1 MKKILPFIL
10 LVFVVSTAL
19 AQKQDVINARQVSRI
34 ENVLASDQ
42 MRGRKSGTPDIDV
55 AAKFIADEFKKAGLQ
70 PLQGNSFFQEFSM
83 VRSKQVEVK
92 GEINDTD
99 LDVQNIIVVT
109 SQPEMKVDEKSGFDI
124 QYIQPGDNM
133 LLKARSV
140 IRSDRN
146 TVVFVD
152 TSFSKSFPRL
162 SNFRNNLFKSNTGT
176 VFILGIYQPKEF
188 KIKSEQTIEETKYTN
203 VVGMLPGKGRKNEN
217 VIFSAHYDHLGIARQ
232 PMNGDS
238 IYNGANDDAAGTTAV
253 ILLANYFKKLH
264 HNERTLVFAAFT
276 AEEVG
281 GFGSQYF
288 SKQFNPQQVM
298 AMFNIE
304 MIGTESK
311 WGKNCAY
318 ITGYDK
324 TNMGEILQKNLQGSS
339 FTFYPDPYTKENLF
353 YRSDNATLAR
363 QGVPAHTISTAK
375 MENEPNYHKVTDEVS
390 TLDFE
395 NMAAI
400 IRAIAISSRSIISGM
415 DTPSR
420 VKPETLNQ

>member
-83 VRSKQVEVK
+83 VRAKQVEVK

-311 WGKNCAY
+311 WGKNSAY

>member
-311 WGKNCAY
+311 WGKNSAY

>member
-1 MKKILPFIL
+1 MKKMFQFFLLLFIAC
-10 LVFVVSTAL
+10 SGQ
-19 AQKQDVINARQVSRI
+19 AQKKDVINDKEVSRI
-34 ENVLASDQ
+34 ENVLASDE
-42 MRGRKSGTPDIDV
+42 MRGRRSGTPDIDN

-70 PLQGNSFFQEFSM
+70 PLQGNSFLQEFSM

-92 GEINDTD
+92 GKVNDTE
-99 LDVQNIIVVT
+99 LDEKNIIAVT
-109 SQPEMKVDEKSGFDI
+109 SQPELKFDEKSGCDI
-124 QYIQPGDNM
+124 QYIQPGDNL
-133 LLKARSV
+133 LLKARS
-140 IRSDRN
+140 ITRSDRN

-152 TSFSKSFPRL
+152 TSFSKSFSRL
-162 SNFRNNLFKSNTGT
+162 GNLRNQLFKSKTGT

-203 VVGMLPGKGRKNEN
+203 VVGILPGKGRKNEN

-253 ILLANYFKKLH
+253 ILLANYFKKINQ
-264 HNERTLVFAAFT
+264 NERTLVFAAFT

-288 SKQFNPQQVM
+288 SRQFNPEQVM

-311 WGKNCAY
+311 WGKNSAY

-324 TNMGEILQKNLQGSS
+324 STMGEILQKNLQGSS
-339 FTFYPDPYTKENLF
+339 FTFYPDPYIKENLF

-375 MENEPNYHKVTDEVS
+375 MEGEPNYHKVSDEVS

-400 IRAIAISSRSIISGM
+400 IRAIAISSRSIVSGM

-420 VKPETLNQ
+420 VKLETLNP